1 MPHTDQRRPR
11 SAGTVAVF
19 AASAL
24 LASIGIGLLLN
35 PPSAAHR
42 SAAQPAPAASREPS
56 AVIPPTATPVT
67 SPTAI
72 ASPAAGVPP
81 TQTPLALPEPIAAA
95 ARAFTVAWVSHDAR
109 PGHDSSFND
118 AARRAATYASKQLAA
133 QLTTSSPGAARQW
146 DQWTTQQARVTA
158 RITKTAVPDG
168 APAPTSDTAYVRV
181 RYRLTVTPATGR
193 PTTTDQQVA
202 LELQRD
208 QAGTWLVTALP
219 NA

>member
-11 SAGTVAVF
+11 PAGTVAVF

-24 LASIGIGLLLN
+24 LASIGIGLLLY

-42 SAAQPAPAASREPS
+42 SAAHPGPTASPEPS
-56 AVIPPTATPVT
+56 TPVPPTAT
-67 SPTAI
+67 SAALAAAS
-72 ASPAAGVPP
+72 ASPGSSAPP

-95 ARAFTVAWVSHDAR
+95 ARAFTVAWAGHDAR

-118 AARRAATYASKQLAA
+118 AARRAAAYAGKQLAA
-133 QLTTSSPGAARQW
+133 QLTTASPGAARQW
-146 DQWTTQQARVTA
+146 DQWTAERARVTA
-158 RITKTAVPDG
+158 QITTAAVPDG
-168 APAPTSDTAYVRV
+168 APAPTPDAAYVRV

-202 LELQRD
+202 LELQPD
-208 QAGTWLVTALP
+208 QAGTWLVTSLP